1 MKTQKRPPRR
11 KKAGFTL
18 IEIMVVVLIIGLLV
32 SLIGPNI
39 YNQLIRSKKRV
50 AEIQIKNL
58 QASINLYQLQL
69 QRLPDS
75 LDDLAQPDEETGK
88 PYIDSIPMDPWGNE
102 YEYNQLSDGTYEII
116 SYGGDGVPGG
126 EGENAD
132 ISSNKD
138 KES

>member
-50 AEIQIKNL
+50 AEFQIKSL
-58 QASINLYQLQL
+58 QTSIEFYRLQL

-75 LDDLAQPDEETGK
+75 LEELTQPAEDTGK
-88 PYIDSIPMDPWGNE
+88 PYMDSIPMDPWGNE

-132 ISSNKD
+132 ISSNLD

>member
-1 MKTQKRPPRR
+1 MKTPNRPSRR
-11 KKAGFTL
+11 EKAGFTL

-39 YNQLIRSKKRV
+39 YNQLIRSKKSTAV
-50 AEIQIKNL
+50 FQIKNL
-58 QASINLYQLQL
+58 EATINLYQLQL

-75 LDDLAQPDEETGK
+75 LEELTQPDEETGK
-88 PYIDSIPMDPWGNE
+88 PWINSIPTDPWGNE